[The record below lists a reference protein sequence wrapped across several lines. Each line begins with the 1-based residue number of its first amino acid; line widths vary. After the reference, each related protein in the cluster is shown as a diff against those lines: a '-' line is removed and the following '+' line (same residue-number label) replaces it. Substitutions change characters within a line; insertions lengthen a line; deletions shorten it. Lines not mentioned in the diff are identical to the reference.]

1 MGMLLDEELTYRIRG
16 CVFEVSREL
25 GGGYLEKVYERALLR
40 ELKLQGLE
48 AQQQVPFPVRYKGEI
63 VGEYYA
69 DLVVERSVVLE
80 LKAQDKLS
88 GSHDAQ
94 LLHYLRASGKQIG
107 MLVNFASARAT
118 IKRLVL

>member
-1 MGMLLDEELTYRIRG
+1 MLQEEELTYRIRG

-40 ELKLQGLE
+40 ELRLQGLE
-48 AQQQVPFPVRYKGEI
+48 AEQQVPFPVRYKGEL

-69 DLVVERSVVLE
+69 DLVVEHSVVLE

-88 GSHDAQ
+88 SSYDAQ
-94 LLHYLRASGKQIG
+94 LLHYLRASGKRLG
-107 MLVNFASARAT
+107 MLINFTSPRAT